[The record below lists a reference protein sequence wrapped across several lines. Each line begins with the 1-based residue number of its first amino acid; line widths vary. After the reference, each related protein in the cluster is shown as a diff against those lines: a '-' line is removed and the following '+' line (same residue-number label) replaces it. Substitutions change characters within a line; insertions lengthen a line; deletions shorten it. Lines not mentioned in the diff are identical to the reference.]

1 MRSAVAVFLIGALL
15 APAASVLAAG
25 PSPIGQWELASGESR
40 FSISYCGSGRELC
53 ARLTWLR
60 DDARTDANL
69 KLLNRQ
75 VVSHAVPSAEN
86 AWEGQIKYD
95 GESYEGTVKL
105 ISENAMRVESCSGIF
120 CRSFELNRI

>member
-1 MRSAVAVFLIGALL
+1 MRSAVAVFLLGAML
-15 APAASVLAAG
+15 APASSVLAAG

-40 FSISYCGSGRELC
+40 FIISYCGSGKQLC

-60 DDARTDANL
+60 DDARTDTNL
-69 KLLNRQ
+69 KLLNRE

-86 AWEGQIKYD
+86 AWEGQIRYD
-95 GESYEGTVKL
+95 GESYQGTVKL

>member
-1 MRSAVAVFLIGALL
+1 ML

-60 DDARTDANL
+60 DDARTDTNL
-69 KLLNRQ
+69 KLLNRE
-75 VVSHAVPSAEN
+75 VVSHAVPRAEN
-86 AWEGQIKYD
+86 AWEGVA
-95 GESYEGTVKL
+95 GEDDYGAPP
-105 ISENAMRVESCSGIF
+105 ENPPVPTAPNFGATREPQYSQFGP
-120 CRSFELNRI
+120 